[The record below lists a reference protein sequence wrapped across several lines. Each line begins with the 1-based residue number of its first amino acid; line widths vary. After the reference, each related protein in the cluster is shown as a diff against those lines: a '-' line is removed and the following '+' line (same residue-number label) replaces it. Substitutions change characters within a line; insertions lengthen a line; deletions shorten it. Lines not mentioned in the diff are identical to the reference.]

1 MCGIAGIYQFNQESP
16 SRDAIFRITNAMAHR
31 GPDAD
36 GLVISGPV
44 ALGHRRLAIIDLS
57 PAGNQPAYSS
67 NGRFCGVFNGEIY
80 NFREIRATLTGHS
93 FKSTGDTEV
102 LMEGWARWGLDLL
115 PKLKGMFSFA
125 ILDQQTRDLYIVR
138 DRLGVKPLYYSHT
151 AAAFSFASEIRSL
164 LTVHTGK
171 PKVSEAALFSYFSYQ
186 SVVGEQSI
194 IEGIRELPAGHY
206 LKISNNQVSQH
217 VWWQIKRQTLPD
229 SLSYA
234 SAKKQ
239 IRQLLLQ
246 AVEQRLVSDVPV
258 GAFLS
263 GGIDSSAVVGLMAE
277 VSSRPPETFTVGF
290 TESEYDESSY
300 ASLVAKKFGTHHHV
314 IVQKPDYMLE
324 QLLPA
329 LNAMDTPSGD
339 GINSYV
345 VSKAIREA
353 GITVALSGIGG
364 DELFAGYPFFQQYKK
379 LRNRQLAWKVGTP
392 FRQLLATLLPSSNS
406 RNERLRQLFR
416 LNNCSIEEV
425 YPLLRQ
431 ILPPSFTRK
440 VSNLNGADPAKKI
453 LTAYPNLHQFPQYT
467 QVSIADLLI
476 YTQHTLLKDTDQ
488 MSMAVSLEVRE
499 PFFDHE
505 LIEYVCQL
513 PDEWKNPV
521 YPKKLLVESLEGL
534 LPEEIVFRKKQGF
547 IFPWEQ
553 WMKNELR
560 SFCQERIHSLCER
573 SFIRPEVLRSWWS
586 RFLKGDPGIRWM
598 EIWIFII
605 IDYWLEKNDC

>member
-1 MCGIAGIYQFNQESP
+1 MCGIAGIYQFNQEAP
-16 SRDAIFRITNAMAHR
+16 SREAIFRMTNAMTHR

-36 GLVISGPV
+36 GLLISGPV

-80 NFREIRATLTGHS
+80 NFKEIRAALTGHT

-125 ILDQQTRDLYIVR
+125 ILDQQNQDLYIVR
-138 DRLGVKPLYYSHT
+138 DRLGVKPLYYFQT
-151 AAAFSFASEIRSL
+151 ATSFCFASEIRSL
-164 LTVHTGK
+164 LTNLPYK
-171 PKVSEAALFSYFSYQ
+171 PVVNEAALFSYFSYQ

-206 LKISNNQVSQH
+206 IKISNNQLSQH
-217 VWWQIKRQTLPD
+217 VWWQIKREPISDTAN
-229 SLSYA
+229 YT

-239 IRQLLLQ
+239 IRHLLLK

-277 VSSRPPETFTVGF
+277 VSSRPPETFTIGF
-290 TESEYDESSY
+290 TESAYDESSY
-300 ASLVAKKFGTHHHV
+300 ASLVAKKFSTHHHV
-314 IVQKPDYMLE
+314 IVQQPDYMLE

-364 DELFAGYPFFQQYKK
+364 DELFAGYPFFQQFKK
-379 LRNRQLAWKVGTP
+379 LRNQQIAWKFSGT
-392 FRQLLATLLPSSNS
+392 FRQLVAAILPSNNS
-406 RNERLRQLFR
+406 RNERLRQLLR
-416 LNNCSIEEV
+416 LNKCTIEEV

-431 ILPPSFTRK
+431 ILPPSFIRK
-440 VSNLNGADPAKKI
+440 VSTLNGADPAKS
-453 LTAYPNLHQFPQYT
+453 LLAAYPDLHQFPDYA

-513 PDEWKNPV
+513 PDAWKKPV
-521 YPKKLLVESLEGL
+521 YPKKLLVESLHGL

-547 IFPWEQ
+547 VFPWEQ

-560 SFCQERIHSLCER
+560 TFCQERIDSLCER
-573 SFIRPEVLRSWWS
+573 SFIRPDMLRSWWN